1 MSTDIVQWPEGKKV
15 YQQDALNVWLYL
27 SLPFMAVTLGLWGAL
42 HLYAR
47 RNEVQNELSW
57 MKNREKSPV

>member
-1 MSTDIVQWPEGKKV
+1 MSTDIVKWPDGKKV

-27 SLPFMAVTLGLWGAL
+27 SLPFMAITLGLWGAL

-47 RNEVQNELSW
+47 RNEDWNELLW
-57 MKNREKSPV
+57 HKNRERSPV

>member
-15 YQQDALNVWLYL
+15 YQPDALNVWLYL
-27 SLPFMAVTLGLWGAL
+27 SLPFMAVTLGLWGGL

-47 RNEVQNELSW
+47 RSETSNELLW
-57 MKNREKSPV
+57 HENREKSPV